1 MTQWSQTLRRALR
14 AVLILGGAIGG
25 AAALLWGVQWWL
37 WSQTHVLTENAYVHA
52 DVAQIT
58 PRVAGTVLALAVDEN
73 WEVKAGDLLVRL
85 DPADY
90 KLSLQQSEAA
100 LATAIQA
107 VEAARAAARA
117 ADSQIAVADAQLS
130 QARLD
135 HQRAADLAARGAVS
149 RDQLDRALT
158 VLHTAEAQA
167 AHARREAERAYAAL
181 GIAVDA
187 PADEAAGVRQ
197 VRAARDQAA
206 LMLSYTAL
214 YAPSAGV
221 IAKRSVEIGQRV
233 QPGQPLMAVVPVHDA
248 YVEANF
254 KETELTNVRV
264 GQPATVVA
272 DIYPGFAYQG
282 RVDGLSPGTGAA
294 FALLPPQNASGN
306 WVKVVQRLPVRIRLG
321 EPAPPDHPLRI
332 GLSVVVTIDTSR
344 VDGPFLRPLTQTAVA
359 ER

>member
-1 MTQWSQTLRRALR
+1 MTPWRQALGRALR
-14 AVLILGGAIGG
+14 ALLILAGAIGG
-25 AAALLWGVQWWL
+25 GAALLWGIHWWV
-37 WSQTHVLTENAYVHA
+37 WSQTHIRTENAYVHA
-52 DVAQIT
+52 DVTQIT
-58 PRVAGTVLALAVDEN
+58 PRVPGTVLALAVDEN

-90 KLSLQQSEAA
+90 RLSLQQSEAA
-100 LATAIQA
+100 LAAAIQA
-107 VEAARAAARA
+107 VEAGRAAARA
-117 ADSQIAVADAQLS
+117 ADSQVAVADAQLG

-135 HQRAADLAARGAVS
+135 HARAADLVARGAAA
-149 RDQLDRALT
+149 RDQLDKALT

-167 AHARREAERAYAAL
+167 AQARREAERAHAAL
-181 GIAVDA
+181 GIALDA
-187 PADEAAGVRQ
+187 PVDEAAGVRQ

-206 LMLSYTAL
+206 LMLSYTEL
-214 YAPSAGV
+214 RAPVAGV

-233 QPGQPLMAVVPVHDA
+233 QPGQPLMAVVPLRDA

-264 GQPATVVA
+264 GQPVTVVA
-272 DIYPGFAYQG
+272 DIYPGVAYQG

-294 FALLPPQNASGN
+294 FALLPAENASGN
-306 WVKVVQRLPVRIRLG
+306 WVKVVQRLPVRIRLD
-321 EPAPPDHPLRI
+321 EPVPPDHPLRV
-332 GLSVVVTIDTSR
+332 GLSVMVTIDTSR